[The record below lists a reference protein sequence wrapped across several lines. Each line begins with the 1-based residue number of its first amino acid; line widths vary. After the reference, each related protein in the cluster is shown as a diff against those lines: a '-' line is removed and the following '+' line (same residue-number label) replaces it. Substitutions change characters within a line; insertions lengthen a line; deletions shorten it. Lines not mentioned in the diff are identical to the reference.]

1 MTPQCF
7 STDTPRLRATMLVVC
22 TACSLVALLAGCAPK
37 EQRRSAGT
45 ILDDQTT
52 ETRAIDALFSRDEFD
67 NDDHIKLEVHNATLL
82 LAGETKSEANKS
94 LATELTSQLR
104 GVSRVVN
111 ELEVMP
117 AGTASDR
124 LNNTYITAKVNSVL
138 AAKNPVAGFDST
150 RIKVLTARNI
160 VYLMGTVTRA
170 EGDAVTEV
178 VRNVGGVQKVVKVF
192 DYTD

>member
-1 MTPQCF
+1 MTSQRF
-7 STDTPRLRATMLVVC
+7 FTNTPRMREAMLLVC
-22 TACSLVALLAGCAPK
+22 AACFLVALLAGCAPR

-45 ILDDQTT
+45 ILDDQTK

-104 GVSRVVN
+104 GISRVVN

-138 AAKNPVAGFDST
+138 AARNPVAGFDST

-160 VYLMGTVTRA
+160 VYLMGTVTRS

-178 VRNVGGVQKVVKVF
+178 VRNVGGVEKVVKVF